1 MIPEE
6 LRERLLSSKSA
17 DRRSAAR
24 HIGKEQL
31 TSLSAPLFTAY
42 VKERNDKR
50 TWETQ
55 VEMVKAIGSLGY
67 KPALSEVELLVIQN
81 APYDTLTIFA
91 ARTYIQ
97 LKRASLNDGQPILD
111 LLPTARLSVLTG
123 LLMALST
130 DRMVPEKEDCK
141 NIIRACWDANKHPD
155 RTGQE
160 YGLIDPRN
168 YLANACAGWDKQ
180 LTAGFLHH
188 CIFTAFDI
196 NLQGNKV
203 ENKTLMDICKK
214 ALSGKYSKLD

>member
-6 LRERLLSSKSA
+6 LKERLLSKRSA
-17 DRRSAAR
+17 ERRSAAK

-31 TSLSAPLFTAY
+31 TSLSGPLFTAY

-55 VEMVKAIGSLGY
+55 VEMIKAIGLLDY
-67 KPALSEVELLVIQN
+67 RPALPEITAIVQQN
-81 APYDTLTIFA
+81 EPCDTITIFA
-91 ARTYIQ
+91 ARTYVQ
-97 LKRASLNDGQPILD
+97 LKRTSLNDAGAVLE

-123 LLMALST
+123 ILMAMST
-130 DRMVPEKEDCK
+130 DKMVPDKDDCK
-141 NIIRACWDANKHPD
+141 TIIRACWDANNHPD
-155 RTGQE
+155 RINQQ

-168 YLANACAGWDKQ
+168 YLANACAGWDKT

-196 NLQGNKV
+196 NLHGKKT
-203 ENKTLMDICKK
+203 ENKTLVDVCKK

>member
-6 LRERLLSSKSA
+6 LRERLLSRKSA

-24 HIGKEQL
+24 HIGQEQL
-31 TSLSAPLFTAY
+31 TMLSAPLFTAY
-42 VKERNDKR
+42 MKERNDKR

-55 VEMVKAIGSLGY
+55 VEMIKAIGRLGY
-67 KPALSEVELLVIQN
+67 KPALSEVEMLVMQN
-81 APYDTLTIFA
+81 APYDTLTTFA
-91 ARTYIQ
+91 ARTYVQ
-97 LKRASLNDGQPILD
+97 LKRGSLNDGQPILA

-123 LLMALST
+123 LLMALSA
-130 DRMVPEKEDCK
+130 DRMTPGREDCK

-155 RTGQE
+155 RAGQE
-160 YGLIDPRN
+160 YGLADPRS

-196 NLQGNKV
+196 DLQGNKV
-203 ENKTLMDICKK
+203 ENKTLNDICKK
-214 ALSGKYSKLD
+214 ALSGKYSKLN